1 MPFFWLKPG
10 EMDIGGD
17 GGRIYFYDPVNL
29 IQHFGS
35 YYVFPF
41 GTGIGE
47 AGFHYLPLIG
57 MLAFLKQIFH
67 SPYVL
72 ISLYNSM
79 KVVIGFLSVYAIVK
93 ALVNEWGFKVGKEKL
108 IEATS
113 IIAGLFY
120 IFNPAMTENY
130 VRALPTHDQVF
141 LNPLMFYLLLKYF
154 TTSHF
159 LYVWIA
165 LFVSVIFSNNFT
177 YPAAPPF
184 FAFYPL
190 SILFILLYAS
200 FIRHIKIPWKGIT
213 IGFMAFIGLHAF
225 HLIPEFFDLFY
236 PGSNTNARVFDKAD
250 IVEQIGY
257 FTGVLAIPK
266 VSFHLLAYSLNS
278 QLKLA
283 SVIIPSIIVL
293 GFLGSAKKEKAVL
306 LTGIFFLITLFFT
319 TAKITH
325 IGVEFYQRLFY
336 IPGFTMFRNFYGQWQ
351 FVFYFFY
358 AVLFGQALYI
368 VLLNIRKTLIIILSS
383 FLVLY
388 LVINSWKFINGDLVN
403 QLNTQTK
410 DVKVGVVMDPKYE
423 EVLQFLR
430 SLPNDG
436 KIILFPFTDYGY
448 QVIHGTN
455 NGAYVGHSTI
465 GYLTGKLDF
474 AGYADIAPFSD
485 VFWKLSKEKNYEAIQ
500 RMFGLLNIQYIFYN
514 ADPLVYDTTFPTYP
528 YSPDYVRKYL
538 PNNQLEYKEYISRIA
553 GERIFKQ
560 GSYEIYRV
568 AKNYIVPHFSL
579 PDQVYVYKD
588 DPKLSVYGKASAFFD
603 GKADINTAY
612 LQEETC
618 KKLFQEVDCM
628 NKILLTQQKQPKIIF
643 EKISPIK
650 YKVKI
655 SEAQAAY
662 LLVFSEAFHKNWN
675 VFISPNAKK
684 NTVSETVYF
693 NGQIEEGKHGN
704 SLINKDLLETFSLEQ
719 LPKPKHVLI
728 NGYANAWFISP
739 KDVGG
744 KQDYELIIEMTGQRL
759 FYLGFSISIIT
770 LILIGMRF
778 LARFWYNRKISYK
791 TNYE

>member
-1 MPFFWLKPG
+1 MYLLKRWKIVIISILLAIMPFFWLKPG

-17 GGRIYFYDPVNL
+17 GGRFYFYDPINL

-41 GTGIGE
+41 GTGIIE
-47 AGFHYLPLIG
+47 AKFYYLPLFTI
-57 MLAFLKQIFH
+57 LAFLKQIFH

-79 KVVIGFLSVYAIVK
+79 KIVIGFLSVYAIVK
-93 ALVNEWGFKVGKEKL
+93 ELINGWKFKVGEKQL
-108 IEATS
+108 IEAAS
-113 IIAGLFY
+113 IVAGLFY

-130 VRALPTHDQVF
+130 VRALPSHDQVL
-141 LNPLMFYLLLKYF
+141 LNPLMFYLLLKYII
-154 TTSHF
+154 TSNF
-159 LYVWIA
+159 RFIWIA
-165 LFVSVIFSNNFT
+165 LFVSVIFSHSFT
-177 YPAAPPF
+177 YAAAPPL

-190 SILFILLYAS
+190 SILFVLLYAS
-200 FIRHIKIPWKGIT
+200 FIRHIKIPWKGII

-236 PGSNTNARVFDKAD
+236 PGSNTNTRVFDKAD

-257 FTGVLAIPK
+257 FTGVLPIPK

-293 GFLGSAKKEKAVL
+293 GFLDSAKKEKTVL

-358 AVLFGQALYI
+358 TLLFGQTLFIVFSNVRKKLLI
-368 VLLNIRKTLIIILSS
+368 VLTTLLTI
-383 FLVLY
+383 Y
-388 LVINSWKFINGDLVN
+388 LVINSWQFVNGNLVN

-410 DVKVGVVMDPKYE
+410 DVRVGVVMDPNYE
-423 EVLQFLR
+423 EALQFIR

-436 KIILFPFTDYGY
+436 KIILFPFTDCCY
-448 QVIHGTN
+448 QVIHGIN
-455 NGAYVGHSTI
+455 NGAYVGRSMI

-474 AGYADIAPFSD
+474 AGYADILPFSD

-500 RMFGLLNIQYIFYN
+500 SMFGLLNIQYIFYN
-514 ADPLVYDTTFPTYP
+514 SDPLAYDTTFPTYP

-538 PNNQLEYKEYISRIA
+538 PNNQKEYKEYISRIT
-553 GERIFKQ
+553 GERIFKH

-579 PDQVYVYKD
+579 PDQLVIYKD
-588 DPKLSVYGKASAFFD
+588 DPKLSEYGKASAFFD

-618 KKLFQEVDCM
+618 KKLFPEAICM
-628 NKILLTQQKQPKIIF
+628 NKSKFTQQKQPKIIF

-655 SEAQAAY
+655 SEAQAPY
-662 LLVFSEAFHKNWN
+662 LFVFSEAFHKNWN
-675 VFISPNAKK
+675 VFISP
-684 NTVSETVYF
+684 
-693 NGQIEEGKHGN
+693 EGKHTN
-704 SLINKDLLETFSLEQ
+704 SLINKDLLETLSLEQ
-719 LPKPKHVLI
+719 LPKPKHILI
-728 NGYANAWFISP
+728 NGYANAWYISP

-759 FYLGFSISIIT
+759 FYVGLSISSAT
-770 LILIGMRF
+770 LLFIAVGFFIRRRF
-778 LARFWYNRKISYK
+778 LI
-791 TNYE
+791 